1 MPDVDIMIG
10 GRTFQ
15 VACQPGEE
23 HFLQAAAKMLDA
35 EAQPLVTLMGRLPES
50 RMLLMASLMLADRMA
65 AMENELRAL
74 KTHVTTLET
83 RAQQL
88 RAGVADVP
96 AHVVDTLAERP
107 GRGAVC
113 PPIAS
118 CGRAPRGYF

>member
-1 MPDVDIMIG
+1 MPDIDILIG

-23 HFLQAAAKMLDA
+23 HFLRAAAKMLDT
-35 EAQPLVTLMGRLPES
+35 EAQPLVAQMGRLPES
-50 RMLLMASLMLADRMA
+50 RMLLMAALMLADRMA
-65 AMENELRAL
+65 AMEDEMRAL

-96 AHVVDTLAERP
+96 THVLESLAEL
-107 GRGAVC
+107 A
-113 PPIAS
+113 A
-118 CGRAPRGYF
+118 RAEALAAAAEDRAGHAA